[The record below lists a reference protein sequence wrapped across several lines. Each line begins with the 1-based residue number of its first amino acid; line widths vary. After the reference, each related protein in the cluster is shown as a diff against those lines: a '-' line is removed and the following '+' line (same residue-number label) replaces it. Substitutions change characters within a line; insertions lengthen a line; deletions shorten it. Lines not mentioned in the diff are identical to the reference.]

1 MKRKQNVPIKLR
13 RIKIHNYKG
22 LDDFEMEFPIP
33 KLAEEPDILIMGSK
47 NGLGKT
53 SIMEC
58 CSLLLLALSIKK
70 KQFKLRDRF
79 STIDV
84 PELLISAGAQEAQI
98 AGDIVIGGY
107 AIFLHIIIDR
117 DGVVK
122 ITDDNIHDSMM
133 DKELYDPNANTEDLI
148 KAICGLSPN
157 PVIEKTFL
165 LFHSYRKVQEGNPE
179 LGMMVSESP
188 RIRTMSPFKRY
199 TLPISEFKL
208 QILRSLMNKANLFEI
223 AEDQEPDE
231 TFDKLNEFVKIYAGG
246 IIKKLRP
253 SADNTVDIRIS
264 LNDGENSITFDGLS
278 SGQKEIISTLFL
290 IWYHTKD
297 RPSVVFID
305 EPELHLNAQWHRSF
319 VKNLI
324 KLVPENQYIIAT
336 HSEDVMDSVDEDR
349 RVMLTDTQENF

>member
-1 MKRKQNVPIKLR
+1 MKKKQKAPIKLR
-13 RIKIHNYKG
+13 RIKILNYKG

-33 KLAEEPDILIMGSK
+33 KLAGEPDIFIMGSK

-58 CSLLLLALSIKK
+58 CSLLLLALSKASR
-70 KQFKLRDRF
+70 FKLRNKF

-84 PELLISAGAQEAQI
+84 PELLISAGTQQAEI
-98 AGDIVIGGY
+98 SGDIVVGGLT
-107 AIFLHIIIDR
+107 IFLHIIIDR
-117 DGVVK
+117 DGLVK
-122 ITDDNIHDSMM
+122 ITGDDIHNSMI

-157 PVIEKTFL
+157 PVIEKNFL

-179 LGMMVSESP
+179 LGMMVGESP
-188 RIRTMSPFKRY
+188 RNRTMMPFKRY
-199 TLPISEFKL
+199 ALPMSEFKL

-223 AEDQEPDE
+223 AEDQELDE
-231 TFDKLNEFVKIYAGG
+231 TLDKLNEFVRIYAGG

-264 LNDGENSITFDGLS
+264 LNDEEDSITFDGLS

-297 RPSVVFID
+297 KPSVVFID

-324 KLVPENQYIIAT
+324 GLVPENQYIIAT

-349 RVMLTDTQENF
+349 RVLLTDTQENV

>member
-13 RIKIHNYKG
+13 RIKILNYKG
-22 LDDFEMEFPIP
+22 LDNFEMEFPIP
-33 KLAEEPDILIMGSK
+33 KLAGEPDILVMGSK

-58 CSLLLLALSIKK
+58 CSLLLLALSKGSC
-70 KQFKLRDRF
+70 FKLRDRF
-79 STIDV
+79 STVDV
-84 PELLISAGAQEAQI
+84 PELLISAGTQEAEI
-98 AGDIVIGGY
+98 SGDIVVDGLTR
-107 AIFLHIIIDR
+107 FLHIIIDR
-117 DGVVK
+117 NEVVK
-122 ITDDNIHDSMM
+122 ITDDNIRDLMV
-133 DKELYDPNANTEDLI
+133 DKELYDPNANPEDLI

-179 LGMMVSESP
+179 LGMMVGESP
-188 RIRTMSPFKRY
+188 RNRTISPFKRY
-199 TLPISEFKL
+199 ALPMSEFKL

-223 AEDQEPDE
+223 TEDQEPDE
-231 TFDKLNEFVKIYAGG
+231 TLDKLNEFVKIYAGG

-264 LNDGENSITFDGLS
+264 LNDGEDSITFDGLS

-297 RPSVVFID
+297 KPSVVFID

-319 VKNLI
+319 VKTLI

-336 HSEDVMDSVDEDR
+336 HSEDVMDSVDADR
-349 RVMLTDTQENF
+349 RVLLTDDQENI

>member
-13 RIKIHNYKG
+13 RIKILNYKG
-22 LDDFEMEFPIP
+22 LDNFEMEFPIP
-33 KLAEEPDILIMGSK
+33 KLAGEPDILIMGSK

-53 SIMEC
+53 SILEC
-58 CSLLLLALSIKK
+58 CSLLLLALSIKENR
-70 KQFKLRDRF
+70 FKFRDRF

-84 PELLISAGAQEAQI
+84 PELLISAGTQEAQI
-98 AGDIVIGGY
+98 SGDIVIGEY
-107 AIFLHIIIDR
+107 SIFLHIIINR
-117 DGVVK
+117 DGLVK
-122 ITDDNIHDSMM
+122 ITGDNIHNSMI
-133 DKELYDPNANTEDLI
+133 DKELYDPNANTEDFI

-157 PVIEKTFL
+157 PVIEKIFL

-179 LGMMVSESP
+179 LGMMVGESP
-188 RIRTMSPFKRY
+188 RTRTISPFKRY
-199 TLPISEFKL
+199 ALPMSEFKL

-223 AEDQEPDE
+223 AEDQELDE
-231 TFDKLNEFVKIYAGG
+231 TLDKLNEFVSIYAGG

-264 LNDGENSITFDGLS
+264 LNDGKDSITFDGLS

-290 IWYHTKD
+290 IWYHTKNK
-297 RPSVVFID
+297 PSVVFID

-349 RVMLTDTQENF
+349 RVLLTDDQENI